1 MSLGV
6 TCGGGL
12 HVGVEG
18 VGFGVKT
25 CERVS
30 RVGGGR
36 QVTRDVSPRS
46 CCSGRTCCALRSA
59 TTRSSAHSSIL
70 STPGAMGFG
79 ARMGTMGATRWSAK
93 CCGYTAERANKGGE
107 RPEAIIEPAIA
118 KTARRGSR
126 EALDARKC
134 NWNCV
139 KTDVARR
146 SLAYRMQTRKP
157 GARPE
162 APTFLEQ
169 LRTCT

>member
-1 MSLGV
+1 
-6 TCGGGL
+6 
-12 HVGVEG
+12 
-18 VGFGVKT
+18 
-25 CERVS
+25 
-30 RVGGGR
+30 
-36 QVTRDVSPRS
+36 
-46 CCSGRTCCALRSA
+46 
-59 TTRSSAHSSIL
+59 
-70 STPGAMGFG
+70 MGFG

-118 KTARRGSR
+118 KTARTGSR

-134 NWNCV
+134 NWNC
-139 KTDVARR
+139 KTDGTAV
-146 SLAYRMQTRKP
+146 AYRMQTRKP

>member
-59 TTRSSAHSSIL
+59 TTRSSAHSSLL
-70 STPGAMGFG
+70 SPPGAMGFG

-126 EALDARKC
+126 EALDARKS
-134 NWNCV
+134 
-139 KTDVARR
+139 KRMARR

>member
-118 KTARRGSR
+118 KTARTGSR

-134 NWNCV
+134 NCNC
-139 KTDVARR
+139 KTDGTAV
-146 SLAYRMQTRKP
+146 AYRMQTRKP

>member
-93 CCGYTAERANKGGE
+93 CWGYTAERANKGGE

-118 KTARRGSR
+118 KPARTGSR

-134 NWNCV
+134 NWNC
-139 KTDVARR
+139 KTDGTAV
-146 SLAYRMQTRKP
+146 AYRMQTRKP